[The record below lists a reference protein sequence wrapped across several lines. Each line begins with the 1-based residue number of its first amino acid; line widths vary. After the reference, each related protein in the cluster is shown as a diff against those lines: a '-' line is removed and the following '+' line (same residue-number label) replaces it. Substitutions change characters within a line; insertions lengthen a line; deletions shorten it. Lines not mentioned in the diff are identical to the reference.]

1 VDYQKLKAKK
11 KKEKTQ
17 SDGHENSKT
26 HTVQP
31 FVPMNIYIQYAI
43 AATSRD
49 GGREGGW
56 QGPSPW

>member
-11 KKEKTQ
+11 KKKKHNLM
-17 SDGHENSKT
+17 GMKIRR